1 MGPLKSP
8 HIPFFLERLT
18 ARTSQVVMESF
29 RYTGSVF
36 VEMLEGMQTT
46 KGGVTASPMMGQR
59 GVKSHRAGPGGC
71 R

>member
-1 MGPLKSP
+1 MGPLKSL

-46 KGGVTASPMMGQR
+46 KGGGHS
-59 GVKSHRAGPGGC
+59 
-71 R
+71 